1 MCAEEQKGGFPA
13 QKMQTKIYF
22 YIFEVDIMLKFKIS
36 AFADEF
42 SSNIDEQI
50 DALRQNGVKM
60 IEVRNIGQKNAME
73 LTPKAIGEVAKKIK
87 ASGLT
92 VSSLGSQIGRLPIT
106 EDPKKHFDALKKA
119 CENALT
125 LETNRIRVFSFA
137 TPAGEHE
144 KYKEEVIDR
153 MGRMLDIADNY
164 GLKLCHENE
173 SGIYGNT
180 AEHCLDLFEVFGTR
194 LGCVFDPCNFIY
206 NDTIPFPN
214 GYELLKKYITYVHV
228 KDCVKATG
236 IIVPAGRGNG
246 GIPEFFATLNNTLSG
261 EMILTVEPHL
271 KAYSDLAPEDLERY
285 IQAGAAYPTYA
296 DKFEAAINYTRYC
309 IPRTAECI

>member
-1 MCAEEQKGGFPA
+1 
-13 QKMQTKIYF
+13 
-22 YIFEVDIMLKFKIS
+22 MLKFRIS

-50 DALRQNGVKM
+50 DALRVNHVGM
-60 IEVRNIGQKNAME
+60 IEIRNIGDKNAME
-73 LTPKAIGEVAKKIK
+73 LGSREIGEVAKKI
-87 ASGLT
+87 ADAGLK
-92 VSSLGSQIGRLPIT
+92 VSSFGSQIGRLPIT
-106 EDPKKHFDALKKA
+106 ENPKKHFDALKKA
-119 CENALT
+119 CENANT
-125 LETNRIRVFSFA
+125 VGTGRMRVFSFA

-144 KYKEEVIDR
+144 KYKNEVIDR
-153 MGRMLDIADNY
+153 MGKMLDIAEEY
-164 GLKLCHENE
+164 GIKLCHENE

-180 AEHCLDLFEVFGTR
+180 AEHCLELFDVFGKR

-206 NDTIPFPN
+206 NDTVPFPN

-228 KDCVKATG
+228 KDCVKSTG

-246 GIPEFFATLNNTLSG
+246 GIPEFFATLNNRLDG

-271 KAYSDLAPEDLERY
+271 KAYSDLAPEDIERY
-285 IQAGAAYPTYA
+285 KMAGAAYPTYA

-309 IPRTAECI
+309 IPRSAECI

>member
-1 MCAEEQKGGFPA
+1 
-13 QKMQTKIYF
+13 
-22 YIFEVDIMLKFKIS
+22 MLKFRIS

-50 DALRQNGVKM
+50 DALRANNVKM
-60 IEVRNIGQKNAME
+60 IEVRNIGAKNAME
-73 LTPKAIGEVAKKIK
+73 LSAKQIGEVSKKI
-87 ASGLT
+87 AAAGLS

-106 EDPKKHFDALKKA
+106 ENPKKHYDALKKA
-119 CENALT
+119 CEHANVLG
-125 LETNRIRVFSFA
+125 TNRMRVFSFA

-144 KYKEEVIDR
+144 KYKNEVIER
-153 MGRMLDIADNY
+153 MGTMLGIAEEY
-164 GLKLCHENE
+164 GIKLCHENE

-180 AEHCLDLFEVFGTR
+180 AEHCLDLYNEFGKR

-214 GYELLKKYITYVHV
+214 GYELLKKYITYIHV

-246 GIPEFFATLNNTLSG
+246 GIPELFATLNNSLSG
-261 EMILTVEPHL
+261 ELILTVEPHL

-296 DKFEAAINYTRYC
+296 EKFAAAVNHTRYC
-309 IPRTAECI
+309 VPRTAECI